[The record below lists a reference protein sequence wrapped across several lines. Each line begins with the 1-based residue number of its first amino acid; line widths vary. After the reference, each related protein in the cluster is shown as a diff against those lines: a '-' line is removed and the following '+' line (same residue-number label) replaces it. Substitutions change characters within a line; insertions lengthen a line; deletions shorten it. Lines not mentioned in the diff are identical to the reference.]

1 MNNVGIFKDHDYMD
15 EKDHEIKMLELAY
28 ATDQAQIARIE
39 KRLVNKTTDYDELW
53 LKYRERGETIVSLR
67 YKALHDCNRLKEIEN
82 HWLYKFYKSITNLHK
97 LRLHIKE

>member
-15 EKDHEIKMLELAY
+15 EKDHEIKMLEVAY
-28 ATDQAQIARIE
+28 ATAQTQIARLE
-39 KRLVNKTTDYDELW
+39 KRLVNKTDKHDELC
-53 LKYRERGETIVSLR
+53 LKYRERGETITAKS
-67 YKALHDCNRLKEIEN
+67 YKALLVNNRLKEIEN